1 MRKAISTPI
10 ERIARQFTER
20 FEGYVLK
27 PDTVNQA
34 WNKAK
39 DHSDPIAVI
48 CFDTLIH
55 LGTKGWLDIS
65 HEIDWHRSDKE
76 IAIILCSRRV
86 QFHARLCEAYQE
98 KQYLQDWLKRDDAL
112 QSLAI
117 SLV

>member
-34 WNKAK
+34 WDKAK
-39 DHSDPIAVI
+39 NHSDPIAVI

-55 LGTKGWLDIS
+55 LGMKGWLDIS
-65 HEIDWHRSDKE
+65 YEIDWHRSDKE
-76 IAIILCSRRV
+76 IAVTLCSRRV
-86 QFHARLCEAYQE
+86 QFHARLYEANQK
-98 KQYLQDWLKRDDAL
+98 KQHLQGWLKRDDAL
-112 QSLAI
+112 QSLAL
-117 SLV
+117 SLL